1 MDKQAKEDL
10 SRSTTPSTSA
20 VIEDFV
26 ASYEKHRD
34 FYCHTAIAVRR
45 LCEAALEDHHIPCLV
60 SHRAKE
66 AASLRKKLYAR
77 QLLRGHAYASREE
90 IKNDISDLAGVRIAL
105 YYPRHGEE
113 VKRILD
119 DELTVVEEK
128 TINRMGMDEALH
140 GGYDRWFPGYCAQHY
155 RVHLKS
161 GPVNQEGVPTHN
173 TKVEIQVVSVL
184 RHVWAEVEHDV
195 VYKGKRRASGD
206 DHRILDG
213 LSGAVFL
220 GECFL
225 DQLYQTQV
233 SRATTDDR
241 GFENVYALGSFL
253 WNWTASLG
261 HCQVEYPVEV
271 EFLKD
276 LLGILE
282 LNHPRTLRDILS
294 QIDLSTRDGSEWHA
308 FRAAFHPARSSLTM
322 FLMHRI
328 LTMPAG
334 ANRLATTPADDPGI
348 DRAKH
353 ELGLISS
360 SLIWLDRVYPL
371 SSQLFGALFAS
382 DSWDRY
388 LPGIEWLDSQKAQ
401 DYWRGKAVLTD
412 EERQKI
418 NVVFQCFTRNRAQPI
433 QLAFA
438 LARLGV
444 LRRYAADWLAVST
457 PVPRIVKDTVAC
469 RRLLPIDA
477 SF

>member
-1 MDKQAKEDL
+1 MTKRQEKISVHQMTA
-10 SRSTTPSTSA
+10 PTSA
-20 VIEDFV
+20 IIEDFV
-26 ASYEKHRD
+26 ASYDTQRE
-34 FYCHTAIAVRR
+34 FYSHTATAVRKI
-45 LCEAALEDHHIPCLV
+45 CEAALGKHHIPCLV

-77 QLLRGHAYASREE
+77 QLLRGHAYTSREE
-90 IKNDISDLAGVRIAL
+90 IKSDISDLAGVRIAL
-105 YYPRHGEE
+105 YYSRHGEE
-113 VKRILD
+113 VKRILN
-119 DELTVVEEK
+119 DEFTVVEKK
-128 TINRMGMDEALH
+128 TFSRMGIDEAIH

-155 RVHLKS
+155 RVHLKN
-161 GPVNQEGVPTHN
+161 GTVNQEGVPIHN

-195 VYKGKRRASGD
+195 VYKGKLRASRD

-233 SRATTDDR
+233 AKTTTDDK
-241 GFENVYALGSFL
+241 GFESVYGLGSFL

-271 EFLKD
+271 EFLKEV
-276 LLGILE
+276 LSILG
-282 LNHPRTLRDILS
+282 LNNPRTLRDILS
-294 QIDLSTRDGSEWHA
+294 QIDLSTREGSEWHS

-322 FLMHRI
+322 FIMDRI
-328 LTMPAG
+328 LTMPVG
-334 ANRLATTPADDPGI
+334 ASKLENTPVDDPGL
-348 DRAKH
+348 DHARH

-388 LPGIEWLDSQKAQ
+388 LPGIRWLDSRKAQ
-401 DYWRGKAVLTD
+401 DYWRGTAVLTD
-412 EERQKI
+412 EEKNRI
-418 NVVFQCFTRNRAQPI
+418 NGLFQCFARNKEKPI

-444 LRRYAADWLAVST
+444 LKRYAADWLALHRVIS
-457 PVPRIVKDTVAC
+457 PLLIVIKA
-469 RRLLPIDA
+469 RY
-477 SF
+477 

>member
-1 MDKQAKEDL
+1 MDKKAKGDL
-10 SRSTTPSTSA
+10 SSSMTASTSA
-20 VIEDFV
+20 IIEDFV

-34 FYCHTAIAVRR
+34 FYNHTAIAVRR
-45 LCEAALEDHHIPCLV
+45 ICEAALERHHIPCLV

-66 AASLRKKLYAR
+66 SASLRKKLYAR
-77 QLLRGHAYASREE
+77 QLLRGHDYSSREE
-90 IKNDISDLAGVRIAL
+90 IKNEISDLAGVRIAL

-119 DELTVVEEK
+119 DKFTVVEEK
-128 TINRMGMDEALH
+128 TISRMGIDEAIH
-140 GGYDRWFPGYCAQHY
+140 GGYDRWFPGYCAKHY
-155 RVHLKS
+155 RVHLKN
-161 GPVNQEGVPTHN
+161 GTVNQEGVPIHN
-173 TKVEIQVVSVL
+173 TKVEIQVVSAL

-195 VYKGKRRASGD
+195 VYKGKLRASRD

-225 DQLYQTQV
+225 DQLYQTQIA
-233 SRATTDDR
+233 RTTTDDK
-241 GFENVYALGSFL
+241 GFESVYALGSFL

-276 LLGILE
+276 LLDILG

-294 QIDLSTRDGSEWHA
+294 QIDLSTREGSEWHS

-322 FLMHRI
+322 FIMDRI
-328 LTMPAG
+328 LTMPVG
-334 ANRLATTPADDPGI
+334 ASKLENTPVDHPGL
-348 DRAKH
+348 DHARH

-371 SSQLFGALFAS
+371 SSQLFGALFAG
-382 DSWDRY
+382 DSWDCY
-388 LPGIEWLDSQKAQ
+388 LPGIRWLDSRKAQ
-401 DYWRGKAVLTD
+401 DYWRGTAVLTD
-412 EERQKI
+412 EEKYKI
-418 NVVFQCFTRNRAQPI
+418 KALFQCFARNREKPI

-444 LRRYAADWLAVST
+444 LKRYTADWLALHRVIS
-457 PVPRIVKDTVAC
+457 PLLIVIKA
-469 RRLLPIDA
+469 RY
-477 SF
+477 

>member
-1 MDKQAKEDL
+1 MDKKAKEDL
-10 SRSTTPSTSA
+10 SSSMTASTSA
-20 VIEDFV
+20 IIEDFV
-26 ASYEKHRD
+26 ASYEKQRD
-34 FYCHTAIAVRR
+34 FYCRTAIAVRR
-45 LCEAALEDHHIPCLV
+45 VCEAALERHHIPCLV

-77 QLLRGHAYASREE
+77 QLLRGHVYSSREE
-90 IKNDISDLAGVRIAL
+90 IKNEISDLAGVRIAL
-105 YYPRHGEE
+105 YYPRHGEA
-113 VKRILD
+113 VKRILN
-119 DELTVVEEK
+119 DEFTVVDKK
-128 TINRMGMDEALH
+128 TINRMGIDEAIH
-140 GGYDRWFPGYCAQHY
+140 GGYDRWFPGYCAKHY
-155 RVHLKS
+155 RVHLKN
-161 GPVNQEGVPTHN
+161 GTVNQEGVPILN
-173 TKVEIQVVSVL
+173 TKIEIQVVSVL

-195 VYKGKRRASGD
+195 VYKGKLRASRD

-233 SRATTDDR
+233 AKTTTDDK

-276 LLGILE
+276 LLGILG
-282 LNHPRTLRDILS
+282 LNNPRTLRDILS
-294 QIDLSTRDGSEWHA
+294 QIDLSTREGSEWHS

-322 FLMHRI
+322 FIMARI
-328 LTMPAG
+328 LSMPVG
-334 ANRLATTPADDPGI
+334 ASKLDNTPINDPGP
-348 DRAKH
+348 DQARL
-353 ELGLISS
+353 ELGIVSS

-388 LPGIEWLDSQKAQ
+388 LPGIRWLDSRKAQ
-401 DYWRGKAVLTD
+401 DYWRGNAVLTD
-412 EERQKI
+412 EEKYRI
-418 NVVFQCFTRNRAQPI
+418 NGLFQCFAGNREKPI

-444 LRRYAADWLAVST
+444 LKRYAADWLALRRVIS
-457 PVPRIVKDTVAC
+457 PLLIVIKA
-469 RRLLPIDA
+469 RY
-477 SF
+477 